1 MTTVSS
7 NLIVRI
13 RKFHTIHASSS
24 EAELIT
30 RHYVAVVVCSPR
42 GLEKRGDFRRGT
54 GGVKGARGEIRPRE
68 PLVNDQ
74 GVSAMDE
81 VSRRAMLAATAAGG
95 VLTLAASA
103 GAQAGDA
110 VPQPQRPG
118 HGGTDPGPRNL
129 ARDRQNPDLL
139 VPPSTDHGTL
149 PNLRFSFADAH
160 VRQETGGWTRQITVR
175 ELGVSKDV
183 AGVNM
188 RLNAGGVRELHWHK
202 AAEWAYMLYGSAR
215 ITAVDPGGHNFVDD
229 VGVGDLWYFPSGV
242 PHSIQGL
249 NPDGC
254 EFLLVFDDGD
264 FDEDNTFLLSDW
276 FKHTPKEV
284 LSKNFGVPEAA
295 YAHLP
300 DPSELYIFN
309 AKAPGPLE
317 SDKIAGATPVS
328 PTFSHKMLA
337 QQPIK
342 TKSGTVR
349 ITDTSV
355 FPASKTI
362 SAALVEVEPGGM
374 REMHWHPNT
383 NEWQYY
389 IDGQARMGVFAASGQ
404 ARTFDFQAG
413 DVGYVPFAMGHYIE
427 NTGTVPL
434 RFLEVFKSSYYADVS
449 LNQWL
454 ALTPPELV
462 RAHLKLDDQAVAALR
477 KEKLPV
483 VPG

>member
-1 MTTVSS
+1 M
-7 NLIVRI
+7 
-13 RKFHTIHASSS
+13 
-24 EAELIT
+24 
-30 RHYVAVVVCSPR
+30 
-42 GLEKRGDFRRGT
+42 
-54 GGVKGARGEIRPRE
+54 
-68 PLVNDQ
+68 DQ
-74 GVSAMDE
+74 
-81 VSRRAMLAATAAGG
+81 VSRRSLLAATAAGSVFG
-95 VLTLAASA
+95 IVRAA
-103 GAQAGDA
+103 GAQGAEPI
-110 VPQPQRPG
+110 PQPQRPG

-129 ARDRQNPDLL
+129 TRDRQNPDLL

-149 PNLRFSFADAH
+149 PNLRFSFSDSH
-160 VRQETGGWTRQITVR
+160 LRLESGGWTRQITVR
-175 ELGVSKDV
+175 ELGISKNI

-202 AAEWAYMLYGSAR
+202 AGEWSYMLYGSAR
-215 ITAVDPGGHNFVDD
+215 ITAIDPLGNSFVDD

-276 FKHTPKEV
+276 LKHVPGEV
-284 LSKNFGVPEAA
+284 LGKNFGVSDSAF
-295 YAHLP
+295 AHIP
-300 DPSELYIFN
+300 DPSQLYIF
-309 AKAPGPLE
+309 AAPVPGPLA
-317 SDKIAGATPVS
+317 SDKMAGATPVPQS
-328 PTFSHKMLA
+328 FSHRMTA
-337 QQPIK
+337 QQPIR

-349 ITDTSV
+349 ITDTSN

-362 SAALVEVEPGGM
+362 AAALVEVEPGGM
-374 REMHWHPNT
+374 RELHWHPNT
-383 NEWQYY
+383 DEWQFY

-404 ARTFDFQAG
+404 ARTFDFLAG

-427 NTGTVPL
+427 NTGTTPL
-434 RFLEVFKSSYYADVS
+434 RFLEIFKSSYYADVS

-462 RAHLKLDDQAVAALR
+462 QAHLKLDPQTLAAFR
-477 KEKLPV
+477 KSKSPV